1 VEQTLRSAR
10 LVRFGVFE
18 VDLRSGELRKAGAKL
33 KISGQPFQVLAILLE
48 NPGEIVTREDLL
60 KRLWPDTFVDGD
72 HNLNTAINKIREVLG
87 DSAEN
92 PRFVETLPRRG
103 YRFITPVEGTRP
115 AVLPDPGNTP
125 RVPVVRSVR
134 WGVLRAGVLIGA
146 VVLTAIAGLILYKLH
161 RVSDPVVQQRALTRL
176 TSDEGL
182 QTGATWSPDGRFIAY
197 SSDRGGKYDIWVQQI
212 SGGDPIQ
219 ITKGPGQNW
228 MPDWSP
234 DGKYVAYRSE
244 EGEGG
249 IYITPA
255 LGGTGLQRKIA
266 SFGYYPHWSPDSSR
280 ILFQPAFGLM
290 KKNLFVV
297 GLNGKPPR
305 EVITDLPQNIVAI
318 FSAWH
323 PDSKRIT
330 TWIFGDTKDLVIGS
344 VSPIP
349 HFSTEPVDGGPAI
362 ETRLPPGLQKQMADV
377 AAAPGIV
384 EWRTDFRFAWAP
396 SGKAIYFERTFRGAK
411 NVWRMTVDPVTLQAT
426 SVERVTSSP
435 GVDAEFSVSPD
446 GTKIAFT
453 SERQQIRAWAF
464 PFDANHGRVTGPG
477 QPVTSP
483 GIEAWSFNLSRDGKR
498 LIVWGDQDGR
508 FRAWEKLL
516 PDGRETPLVGDDS
529 YNRNPPALSP
539 DGKRAAY
546 VRSQNGADNVQVVV
560 WSSEHRNEDP
570 LQAGDLAY
578 AIVFD
583 WSPDGKSVLVSRY
596 KDLTSPPS
604 IWQFSVE
611 PSSSGKSSAR
621 EITSDPN
628 YALYQAHFSPDG
640 NWIAFNAVKGLLH
653 STIYAIPAAGGPW
666 IRITDGKRWD
676 DKPRW
681 SPDGKTIYYLTE
693 QKGFLNVWGVHFDQL
708 KGRPQGEPFQ
718 VTSFETPTFM
728 VPNNIAAAD
737 PSLNNG
743 RLVLPIA
750 QTSGNIWILD
760 NVDR

>member
-1 VEQTLRSAR
+1 VEETLHIGR

-18 VDLRSGELRKAGAKL
+18 VDLRSGELRKAGVKL

-48 NPGEIVTREDLL
+48 NRGEIVTREDLQ

-103 YRFITPVEGTRP
+103 YRFIAPVEGTRSAMP
-115 AVLPDPGNTP
+115 PDPVSTP
-125 RVPVVRSVR
+125 RVPAVRSVR
-134 WGVLRAGVLIGA
+134 WGVLRTGVLIGA
-146 VVLTAIAGLILYKLH
+146 IVLIAIAGLFLYKLR
-161 RVSDPVVQQRALTRL
+161 RVPDPVVQQRSLTRL

-197 SSDRGGKYDIWVQQI
+197 SSNRGGKYDIWVQQI

-219 ITKGPGQNW
+219 ITKGPRQNW
-228 MPDWSP
+228 QPDWSP
-234 DGKYVAYRSE
+234 DGKYIAYRSE
-244 EGEGG
+244 EGDGG

-255 LGGTGLQRKIA
+255 LGGTGLERKIA
-266 SFGYYPHWSPDSSR
+266 SFGYYPHWSPDSSL
-280 ILFQPAFGLM
+280 ILFQPVNDFG
-290 KKNLFVV
+290 KNLFVV
-297 GLNGKPPR
+297 GLNGNPPR
-305 EVITDLPQNIVAI
+305 EVMTDLPQNILAI

-323 PDSKRIT
+323 PDGKRIT
-330 TWIFGDTKDLVIGS
+330 TWIFDETKDLVIGS

-349 HFSTEPVDGGPAI
+349 HFLTEPVDGGPAI
-362 ETRLPPGLQKQMADV
+362 ETRLPPELQKQMAAA
-377 AAAPGIV
+377 AAAPGIG

-396 SGKAIYFERTFRGAK
+396 SGKAIYFERTFRGAR

-426 SVERVTSSP
+426 RVERLTTSP
-435 GVDAEFSVSPD
+435 GVDAELSISPD
-446 GTKIAFT
+446 GSKIAFT
-453 SERQQIRAWAF
+453 SERQQIRAWTF
-464 PFDANHGRVTGPG
+464 PFNANHGRVTGPG

-508 FRAWEKLL
+508 LRAWETLL
-516 PDGRETPLVGDDS
+516 PNGREKPLVGHDS

-546 VRSQNGADNVQVVV
+546 ARWQNDSDNVQVVV
-560 WSSEHRNEDP
+560 WSSELRNEDP
-570 LQAGDLAY
+570 LQAGKLAY

-583 WSPDGKSVLVSRY
+583 WSPDGKSLLVSRY
-596 KDLTSPPS
+596 KDLTSEPS
-604 IWQFSVE
+604 IWQLFVD
-611 PSSSGKSSAR
+611 PSLSGKSSAR

-628 YALYQAHFSPDG
+628 YALFQAHFSPDG
-640 NWIAFNAVKGLLH
+640 KWIAFNAVKGLH
-653 STIYAIPAAGGPW
+653 STIYAIPATGGPW
-666 IRITDGKRWD
+666 IRITDGKHWD

-693 QKGFLNVWGVHFDQL
+693 RKGFFNVWGVHFDPL
-708 KGRPQGEPFQ
+708 GGRPRGEPFQ

-728 VPNNIAAAD
+728 VPNNIPAVD
-737 PSLNNG
+737 PSLING